1 MMKKILAFLCVAFI
15 ILNIFV
21 FADGAQDMTEYLYYV
36 IEDGEV
42 TITGCK
48 DRDLEGDFYIPE
60 KIENCPVTKIGDS
73 AFSVCIEITSITLP
87 DTVKSIG
94 AGAFVKCTEL
104 QEIYLGNSLEFIGEE
119 AFWCC
124 FSLTSVNF
132 PASLTKIE
140 VGRSVFY
147 ECEALEKIEVDE
159 NNPVYYSQNNCL
171 IEKNTKTVIA
181 GCASSNVIPEDTKA
195 IGDGAFSAAYGL
207 KSIIIPEGVMSIG
220 KMAFYQCRNI
230 EEIIIPS
237 SVVSIGESAFD
248 QCCSLKGIKLPENLQ
263 RIEKDTFGCCESLEK
278 IEIPQ
283 GVNYIGDDAFFACD
297 GLAEIII
304 PASVNNIGSGISSGC
319 ENLECLIVNDGN
331 LNYYSQNNCIIESNT
346 KKIVAGCKNSIIPD
360 DVITIGS
367 RAFYVVGL
375 KDVIIPATVTK
386 IEKYAFGGK
395 IENVYYLG
403 KQDEWNGIVIDEYN
417 TIENVSV
424 VYEFSLTPVTTAES
438 TPTAEP
444 TEVPAPTPT
453 ETEMPN
459 SFISAGE
466 GRYSSIAIMTV
477 VTILAMIF
485 VVIFAFKERNKK

>member
-60 KIENCPVTKIGDS
+60 KIENCPVTRIGDS
-73 AFSVCIEITSITLP
+73 AFSVCTEITSITLP

-94 AGAFVKCTEL
+94 AGAFVKCAEL

-147 ECEALEKIEVDE
+147 ECTALEKIEIDE

-171 IEKNTKTVIA
+171 IERETKTLVA
-181 GCASSNVIPEDTKA
+181 GCKTSIIPQDIVTIGVGAFNSALSMKNIEIPESVKS
-195 IGDGAFSAAYGL
+195 IEERAFLGCNSLEKIFIPKSVTEIADIVFSRCYGL
-207 KSIIIPEGVMSIG
+207 KSITV
-220 KMAFYQCRNI
+220 
-230 EEIIIPS
+230 
-237 SVVSIGESAFD
+237 D
-248 QCCSLKGIKLPENLQ
+248 ENN
-263 RIEKDTFGCCESLEK
+263 
-278 IEIPQ
+278 P
-283 GVNYIGDDAFFACD
+283 V
-297 GLAEIII
+297 
-304 PASVNNIGSGISSGC
+304 
-319 ENLECLIVNDGN
+319 
-331 LNYYSQNNCIIESNT
+331 YYMENNCLKEKATGKVIFEIES
-346 KKIVAGCKNSIIPD
+346 
-360 DVITIGS
+360 
-367 RAFYVVGL
+367 
-375 KDVIIPATVTK
+375 
-386 IEKYAFGGK
+386 
-395 IENVYYLG
+395 
-403 KQDEWNGIVIDEYN
+403 
-417 TIENVSV
+417 
-424 VYEFSLTPVTTAES
+424 
-438 TPTAEP
+438 EP
-444 TEVPAPTPT
+444 TPSPTVAPTPIITEEPAPTPT
-453 ETEMPN
+453 ETQMPK
-459 SFISAGE
+459 SFVSAGE